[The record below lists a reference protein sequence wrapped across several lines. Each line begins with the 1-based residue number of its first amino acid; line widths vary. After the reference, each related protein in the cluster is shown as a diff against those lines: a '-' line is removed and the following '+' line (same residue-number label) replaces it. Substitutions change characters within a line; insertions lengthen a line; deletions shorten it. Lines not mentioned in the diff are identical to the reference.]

1 MTRQLI
7 PAFAII
13 LFLASCSSM
22 RPVNSTAKTGNASSG
37 PKAASNSEKVQ
48 FLNDIS
54 AESTP
59 PVIKYDA
66 PKAQTSSKAAVKEN
80 HGYLTNSSAALEKAS
95 SLQLKYAILLDT
107 EVEALEGDEL
117 LAHVDEWYG
126 TRYRLGGTTK
136 AGIDCSAFVQAVYV
150 SAFALTL
157 PRTAKEQYKA
167 SRIISSTEL
176 KEGDLVFF
184 NTRGGV
190 SHVGIYLQN
199 NKFIHASTS
208 QGVTVSDMYDPYYMR
223 RFIGAGRIE
232 KAEASTKAF

>member
-1 MTRQLI
+1 MIRLLTTAI
-7 PAFAII
+7 AII
-13 LFLASCSSM
+13 VVFTSCSSM
-22 RPVNSTAKTGNASSG
+22 RPVNSSAKPASADKTVSAPG
-37 PKAASNSEKVQ
+37 KVQ

-54 AESTP
+54 TESAP
-59 PVIKYDA
+59 PVLKYEA
-66 PKAQTSSKAAVKEN
+66 PKSQSSSKASASNN
-80 HGYLTNSSAALEKAS
+80 HRYFSASSAAVESAS
-95 SLQLKYAILLDT
+95 AVQLKYAILLDT
-107 EVEALEGDEL
+107 EVENLAGNQL
-117 LAHVDEWYG
+117 LNHVDEWYG

-136 AGIDCSAFVQAVYV
+136 AGIDCSAFVQAVYM
-150 SAFALTL
+150 SAFALNL
-157 PRTAKEQYKA
+157 PRTAREQYKA
-167 SRIISSTEL
+167 SKIISSTEL

-232 KAEASTKAF
+232 KTDASAKAF

>member
-22 RPVNSTAKTGNASSG
+22 RPVNSKQPGNAT
-37 PKAASNSEKVQ
+37 KASPANSDKVQ

-54 AESTP
+54 LESTP
-59 PVIKYDA
+59 PVLKYAA
-66 PKAQTSSKAAVKEN
+66 PKTQTSSKAAVKEN
-80 HGYLTNSSAALEKAS
+80 HGYVTNSSAAVEKAS
-95 SLQLKYAILLDT
+95 ATQLKYAILLDT
-107 EVEALEGDEL
+107 EVESLNGDL
-117 LAHVDEWYG
+117 LLDHVDEWYG
-126 TRYRLGGTTK
+126 TRYKLGGTTK

-157 PRTAKEQYKA
+157 PRTAREQYKA

-223 RFIGAGRIE
+223 RFIGAGRFE
-232 KAEASTKAF
+232 KPEALNKMF

>member
-13 LFLASCSSM
+13 LFLASCSSV
-22 RPVNSTAKTGNASSG
+22 RPVNSKQPVTAAKGNST
-37 PKAASNSEKVQ
+37 NTEKVQ

-54 AESTP
+54 TESTP
-59 PVIKYDA
+59 PVLKYAA
-66 PKAQTSSKAAVKEN
+66 PKTQTSSKASAKETHGALAHTAAV
-80 HGYLTNSSAALEKAS
+80 EKAS
-95 SLQLKYAILLDT
+95 AVQLKYAILLDT
-107 EVEALEGDEL
+107 EVENLDGDL
-117 LAHVDEWYG
+117 LLDHVDEWYG
-126 TRYRLGGTTK
+126 TRYKLGGNSK
-136 AGIDCSAFVQAVYV
+136 AGIDCSAFVQAVYI

-208 QGVTVSDMYDPYYMR
+208 QGVTVSDMFDAYYMR

-232 KAEASTKAF
+232 KPEALNKMF

>member
-13 LFLASCSSM
+13 LLLASCSSM
-22 RPVNSTAKTGNASSG
+22 RPVSSTAKKPAEAEAKT
-37 PKAASNSEKVQ
+37 ASNTKVQ

-54 AESTP
+54 TETVP
-59 PVIKYDA
+59 PVLKYEA
-66 PKAQTSSKAAVKEN
+66 PRTQTSSKAAVREN
-80 HGYLTNSSAALEKAS
+80 HGYLTNSSAAVEKAS
-95 SLQLKYAILLDT
+95 AIQLKYAILLDT
-107 EVEALEGDEL
+107 EVETLEGDAL
-117 LAHVDEWYG
+117 LGHVDEWYG
-126 TRYRLGGTTK
+126 TRYKLGGTTK
-136 AGIDCSAFVQAVYV
+136 TGVDCSAFVQAVYV

-208 QGVTVSDMYDPYYMR
+208 QGVTVSDMFDPYYMR
-223 RFIGAGRIE
+223 RYIGAGRIE
-232 KAEASTKAF
+232 KPEVSNKMY